1 MLKIKNNFIATV
13 LVLVF
18 VIFIAT
24 AGCSFLFFKA
34 YSERKSII
42 ELKKTIL
49 QNNKKGEENKI
60 LADMF
65 NHLNKE
71 KEIVSSVF
79 IKEED
84 FVRLI
89 KNLESTGIVAGVALK
104 INSILPANINK
115 KTNPQISL
123 TAKGSFEQIFRY
135 MNMLENLPYLVI
147 IDNVSL
153 QNIQDAKD
161 KLEDF
166 KKPPTNR
173 EWQALFNLR
182 LESYEK
188 N

>member
-1 MLKIKNNFIATV
+1 MLKVKNNFIATV

-18 VIFIAT
+18 VILGVT

-34 YSERKSII
+34 YLERKSII

-60 LADMF
+60 LVDTLDR
-65 NHLNKE
+65 LNKE
-71 KEIVSSVF
+71 KETISSVF

-89 KNLESTGIVAGVALK
+89 KNLESTGAIANVALK
-104 INSILPANINK
+104 INSILPANIDK
-115 KTNPQISL
+115 KTNPQVSL
-123 TAKGSFEQIFRY
+123 TAKGSFEQVFRY
-135 MNMLENLPYLVI
+135 MNMVENLPYLVI

-161 KLEDF
+161 KPDDS
-166 KKPPTNR
+166 KKMSMNR